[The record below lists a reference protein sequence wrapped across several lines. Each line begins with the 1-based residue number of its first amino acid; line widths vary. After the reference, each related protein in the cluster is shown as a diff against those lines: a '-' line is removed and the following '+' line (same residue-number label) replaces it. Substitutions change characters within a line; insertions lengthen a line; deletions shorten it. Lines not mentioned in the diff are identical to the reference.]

1 MQLTSLEFTM
11 TCYSI
16 SAKYGNN
23 FLYIYADT
31 QFSIGGPIVQY
42 ETVIIVPDGNYNATD
57 LLIKINSLLSP
68 TDASG
73 NLTAPDSVFSYI
85 KFSIDLNENS
95 SGSGKVFVA
104 PNAAYPRS
112 NMVNSFGFD
121 FTKTI
126 NCCADDSPITTRI
139 GWNLG
144 FTKPKYFGSNAYT
157 SETTMDLSTMRYVYL
172 GIDDYQRSGNRL
184 FFNAFHDKH
193 VSENVL
199 ARIALQTNSFAMLIA
214 NNLGIVTEP
223 RKYFGPVDIQRL
235 RIQLYDDHGR
245 PLGITNANYSFVLTF
260 KLMYDL

>member
-1 MQLTSLEFTM
+1 
-11 TCYSI
+11 
-16 SAKYGNN
+16 
-23 FLYIYADT
+23 
-31 QFSIGGPIVQY
+31 
-42 ETVIIVPDGNYNATD
+42 
-57 LLIKINSLLSP
+57 
-68 TDASG
+68 
-73 NLTAPDSVFSYI
+73 
-85 KFSIDLNENS
+85 
-95 SGSGKVFVA
+95 
-104 PNAAYPRS
+104 
-112 NMVNSFGFD
+112 
-121 FTKTI
+121 
-126 NCCADDSPITTRI
+126 
-139 GWNLG
+139 
-144 FTKPKYFGSNAYT
+144 
-157 SETTMDLSTMRYVYL
+157 MDLSTMRYVYL